1 MDELKTKLIKKLKL
15 SPDQFSQVREEQD
28 KTGKSVFSILIKL
41 GLISE
46 EELYIFFGQ
55 NFNIPY
61 VRPADYILDEKIIKL
76 FPEELYREHLFLPIF
91 KIENC
96 LYICMA
102 NPLDAEFMNMIEMRM
117 GSDIY
122 ILFSSPFLI
131 EREINKLFG
140 PDEKNFY
147 LDNLS
152 SSPNRLNMLPFW
164 RESQRLSVELPLEI
178 TVQDKRINLSYASY
192 FSAIAVD
199 ISYSGEALGVKIDI
213 FIPQGVKVKV
223 KFITQPFYEI
233 TGDVVRCNLEQDGSY
248 WVGIKIIDLEGD
260 FKKKILQ
267 FVKNNMNENR

>member
-1 MDELKTKLIKKLKL
+1 
-15 SPDQFSQVREEQD
+15 
-28 KTGKSVFSILIKL
+28 
-41 GLISE
+41 
-46 EELYIFFGQ
+46 
-55 NFNIPY
+55 
-61 VRPADYILDEKIIKL
+61 
-76 FPEELYREHLFLPIF
+76 
-91 KIENC
+91 
-96 LYICMA
+96 
-102 NPLDAEFMNMIEMRM
+102 MNMIEMRM